1 MDEKEIFK
9 HIFSSTS
16 NGIRV
21 VDVNGMI
28 LQINPQAE
36 RILKLSVFKDIH
48 KDILAS
54 LPEIGHL
61 IMQCLSSLKPLLD
74 RMPKNQLKNYYDV
87 QGGNK

>member
-1 MDEKEIFK
+1 
-9 HIFSSTS
+9 
-16 NGIRV
+16 
-21 VDVNGMI
+21 MI

-74 RMPKNQLKNYYDV
+74 RMPKNQLKTIMMFKVTINEKD
-87 QGGNK
+87 QS